1 MKQLNECKIF
11 SGWLTTTDKELLCF
25 FFLIW
30 QGGKIKINFRGVR
43 PHRKFKASD
52 LRKESTIF
60 ANKVF
65 MGHFILQCDGVPQQ
79 EDMQYCSKLDN
90 SALSDTFLKQ

>member
-1 MKQLNECKIF
+1 MFKSNSISSFFTSAFLEQLNKCKVF

-25 FFLIW
+25 YFFFLIW
-30 QGGKIKINFRGVR
+30 KGGKIKINFRGVC
-43 PHRKFKASD
+43 PHRKFQASD

-65 MGHFILQCDGVPQQ
+65 MGHFIL
-79 EDMQYCSKLDN
+79 
-90 SALSDTFLKQ
+90 